1 MARFLS
7 ALAAVA
13 LLLAA
18 SILFVPAVLLDGR
31 LDAATQGHLRL
42 ADAAGTI
49 WNGRGRITNAQR
61 TWSLPVRWR
70 VDPLSFLRG
79 NPTLTL
85 EPADGGDLP
94 RGRVGWGDAGLALDG
109 VAFTLPAAVLNG
121 TVADANT
128 LALGGFVAVDAPH
141 FRWSRNGGDGA
152 ATAQWTGARIAAAGG
167 ALALGT
173 VTANFAPRNGRL
185 MGMVENRGGEVHIDG
200 EIALDDADADVRA
213 TLTPSP
219 SAPSDVAHKLSM
231 LGAPDAAGAVHLQW
245 RAALR

>member
-7 ALAAVA
+7 ALVAVV

-42 ADAAGTI
+42 ADAAGTV
-49 WNGRGRITNAQR
+49 WNGRGLITDAQR

-70 VDPLSFLRG
+70 IDPLSFLRG
-79 NPTLTL
+79 NPTLAL
-85 EPADGGDLP
+85 EAADGGDLP
-94 RGRVGWGDAGLALDG
+94 RGHVGWGDAGVALDG

-121 TVADANT
+121 TVAEAST
-128 LALGGFVAVDAPH
+128 LAFGGFVAVDAPH

-167 ALALGT
+167 TLALGT
-173 VTANFAPRNGRL
+173 VTTHFAPRNGRL
-185 MGMVENRGGEVHIDG
+185 MGMVENRGGDVRIDG
-200 EIALDDADADVRA
+200 EIALSDADAEVRV
-213 TLTPSP
+213 TLTPSL
-219 SAPSDVAHKLSM
+219 SGPSDVARTLSM
-231 LGAPDAAGAVHLQW
+231 LGTPDAAGAVHLQW